1 MTNPASALEQRYA
14 GIGTDSLL
22 TRLNPVIEQMLQH
35 RSVRAYLPDALPA
48 GTLETLVAAAQSAST
63 SSNLQAWSVVAVE
76 NPQGRA
82 RLAVLAGNQAHVANA
97 PLFLVW
103 LADLARLRE
112 VSQQRQQAAVGLDY
126 LELLLVAVV
135 DAALAAQ
142 NAAVALEALDLSCVY
157 IGGLRNHPEKVA
169 AELNLPPGVFAVF
182 GMCVGY
188 QDPARPADIKPRLPQ
203 SVVLHREQYSLPAQT
218 PGIAE
223 FDQVLAAFYAAQG
236 MRQADWSD
244 TASKRVGSVAALTGR
259 DRMFEALRNLGF
271 PLR

>member
-1 MTNPASALEQRYA
+1 MTHTSPALQQRYA
-14 GIGTDSLL
+14 GIGTGTLL
-22 TRLNPVIEQMLQH
+22 TRLNPVIESLLGH
-35 RSVRAYLPDALPA
+35 RSVRAYLSDPLPP
-48 GTLETLVAAAQSAST
+48 GTLDTLVAAAQSAST

-76 NPQGRA
+76 DPQRRA
-82 RLAVLAGNQAHVANA
+82 RLAALAGNQSHVAQA

-103 LADLARLRE
+103 LADLSRLRE
-112 VSQQRQQAAVGLDY
+112 VSQQRQQPATGLDY

-142 NAAVALEALDLSCVY
+142 NAAVAIESLDLSCVY

-188 QDPARPADIKPRLPQ
+188 EDPERPADIKPRLPQ
-203 SVVLHREQYSLPAQT
+203 SVVLHREQYSLPAQQA
-218 PGIAE
+218 GIAE
-223 FDQVLAAFYAAQG
+223 FDQALAAFYAAQG

-244 TASKRVGSVAALTGR
+244 TASKRVGSVAALNGR
-259 DRMFEALRNLGF
+259 DRMVEALRNLGF

>member
-1 MTNPASALEQRYA
+1 MTTSASALEQRYA

-22 TRLNPVIEQMLQH
+22 TRLNPAIEQMLQH

-63 SSNLQAWSVVAVE
+63 SSHLQAWSVVAVE
-76 NPQGRA
+76 NPQGRE
-82 RLAVLAGNQAHVANA
+82 RLAVLAGNQAHVAKA

-112 VSQQRQQAAVGLDY
+112 VSQQRQQAAAGLDY

-142 NAAVALEALDLSCVY
+142 NAVVALEALDLSCVY

-169 AELNLPPGVFAVF
+169 VELNLPPGVFAVF

-203 SVVLHREQYSLPAQT
+203 SVVLHRELYSLPAQT

-223 FDQVLAAFYAAQG
+223 FDQVLAAFYASQG

-244 TASKRVGSVAALTGR
+244 TASKRVASVAALTGR